1 MMEFSTIENRE
12 EMSIFEINLQDTFT
26 RFEKHPSKL
35 DISRSF
41 IRIFV
46 EDKTR
51 QHERKRTDLSNT
63 RCNLR
68 HI

>member
-51 QHERKRTDLSNT
+51 
-63 RCNLR
+63 
-68 HI
+68 